1 MNNSQKRA
9 VVRAYKQGMTLPN
22 IALLFKSSYQTTIS
36 IVHDYMV
43 KGVRYVWLWYARVA
57 KAISILGWIVLVYS
71 FSVR

>member
-43 KGVRYVWLWYARVA
+43 KGVRYV
-57 KAISILGWIVLVYS
+57 
-71 FSVR
+71 